1 MMPRSEGQTPYSRLV
16 PAGFRRRGEDRG
28 FPDNPRRSWGVGN
41 LGDPARLRAAILRPP
56 SHLQSSRERKTEGGP
71 DMGEWVHQD
80 QIDETVGWFVRTAL
94 PDAQPGWEDL
104 PWSVDEM
111 GKTDDHGR
119 WWTIA
124 VDVPTSVEGMDCW
137 LSFRVVEPGGEIRE
151 SFVKDVHAVRSGR
164 GEHEFDT
171 YVCDDG
177 EGMWVTP
184 PDDDCDE

>member
-1 MMPRSEGQTPYSRLV
+1 
-16 PAGFRRRGEDRG
+16 
-28 FPDNPRRSWGVGN
+28 
-41 LGDPARLRAAILRPP
+41 
-56 SHLQSSRERKTEGGP
+56 
-71 DMGEWVHQD
+71 MGEWVHQD

-94 PDAQPGWEDL
+94 PDTKPGWEDL

-111 GKTDDHGR
+111 GRTDDHGR

-171 YVCDDG
+171 YVWDDG
-177 EGMWVTP
+177 EGMWVTA
-184 PDDDCDE
+184 PDDDEAE